1 MASDSAA
8 AGRPPLPAPAPAPRS
23 EALAALKVS
32 GSVGLA
38 IVPIGIAF
46 GMLVAHS
53 GLAWWWASV
62 FSSVIFAGS
71 FEFLLIG
78 LAVAAAPLAQIAL
91 TAFLVNSRHVFYAL
105 SFPLHQVTGTA
116 GKTYSTFAL
125 TDEAY
130 ALTTGRTARSW
141 PSGRIVWMQAS
152 MHAYWVTGATA
163 GAALGAVI
171 PAHIAGLDFAMTALF
186 AVLAI
191 DAFRARRDIPTPIVA
206 VACALIAR
214 FLFPGQMLL
223 TAFALFT
230 AGLLARHAYRKHR
243 IAHAAHAVP
252 AGRGRRLR
260 RRHLGPAGPAL
271 HRLGPAAR
279 ERRRRLPQRPHAT
292 RRHGDPARLHP
303 AQPAGGRSR
312 PGAAGHPGP
321 GRHRGPAPVAAQCHA
336 QHPRRHRR
344 PRRPG
349 HRTRRPLTAPGRR
362 GPAAS

>member
-1 MASDSAA
+1 MKSTSAA
-8 AGRPPLPAPAPAPRS
+8 PAIPPRS
-23 EALAALKVS
+23 EALAALKIS

-38 IVPIGIAF
+38 IIPIGIAF
-46 GMLVAHS
+46 GMLVVHS

-62 FSSVIFAGS
+62 FSFVIFAGS

-78 LAVAAAPLAQIAL
+78 LTVAAAPLAQIAM

-130 ALTTGRTARSW
+130 ALTTSALTTGRTARDW
-141 PSGRIVWMQAS
+141 PSRRILWMQAS

-163 GAALGAVI
+163 GAVLGAAI

-191 DAFRARRDIPTPIVA
+191 DAFRARRDIPTPIAA

-223 TAFALFT
+223 AAFALFT
-230 AGLLARHAYRKHR
+230 VGLLARYAYRKRR
-243 IAHAAHAVP
+243 IAHAAHALP
-252 AGRGRRLR
+252 ARRGRRVR
-260 RRHLGPAGPAL
+260 RCHLGPAGPAL
-271 HRLGPAAR
+271 HRPGTAAR
-279 ERRRRLPQRPHAT
+279 QRGRRLPQRLHAA
-292 RRHGDPARLHP
+292 RRHGDLARLHP
-303 AQPAGGRSR
+303 AHPAPGR
-312 PGAAGHPGP
+312 PGKGPAGHPRR
-321 GRHRGPAPVAAQCHA
+321 GRHRGPAPLAAQRCA
-336 QHPRRHRR
+336 QHPRRHRH

-349 HRTRRPLTAPGRR
+349 HCSPPSLTGRPATRQAQ
-362 GPAAS
+362 